1 MLKKKYLLLS
11 LIVLSLSLEAKDVR
25 FELNQLVNQAFETQ
39 ANNGKVINLAAN
51 NKMLSQKMAKDAV
64 FIANGIEVD
73 THQKELL
80 ESAKAFNDFV
90 EGLENG
96 NPTLELKKAS
106 DPEVIS
112 ELNEIK
118 VAWGLFYPE
127 VLKLYK
133 NGKVNETSYQYI
145 IDNNEKLLRLSHKL
159 TQTLTSKNVLNAD
172 DNKVIG
178 HTLKFADRQRM
189 LTQKMF
195 KEKFLI
201 YTKKDVERNNVR
213 LRGSI
218 ILFKNGLEGLI
229 NGEDKRGLAKV
240 TNPKIQEKLKEMEVL
255 YKEIEKIYIQ
265 DSMNKEEM
273 QRLSEI
279 DTKLLDA
286 SIQIVSMI
294 ENTLVY

>member
-1 MLKKKYLLLS
+1 M
-11 LIVLSLSLEAKDVR
+11 
-25 FELNQLVNQAFETQ
+25 
-39 ANNGKVINLAAN
+39 
-51 NKMLSQKMAKDAV
+51 
-64 FIANGIEVD
+64 
-73 THQKELL
+73 
-80 ESAKAFNDFV
+80 
-90 EGLENG
+90 
-96 NPTLELKKAS
+96 
-106 DPEVIS
+106 
-112 ELNEIK
+112 
-118 VAWGLFYPE
+118 
-127 VLKLYK
+127 YK

-201 YTKKDVERNNVR
+201 YTKKDVERNKVR

-218 ILFKNGLEGLI
+218 ILFKNGLDGLI